1 MLVDGLFGGAMP
13 KSGVFHGAHQHRTS
27 AGRVTRRNAL
37 EGQIE
42 EICRDMAVQV
52 KRTRQLHEQADELRM
67 AFRQWTRSTPE
78 R

>member
-13 KSGVFHGAHQHRTS
+13 KSRVFHDAHQHRPP
-27 AGRVTRRNAL
+27 AGRVTRRNVL

-42 EICRDMAVQV
+42 EICRDMAMQV
-52 KRTRQLHEQADELRM
+52 KRTRQLHEQADELRT
-67 AFRQWTRSTPE
+67 AFRQWTQSTSE